1 MQVPI
6 FSFFNRMMG
15 HDISRGIRVVVFVE
29 KEQMCF
35 VVLEITFPAY
45 SQEGTFFGKEG
56 KFFQAGEFLKN
67 S

>member
-1 MQVPI
+1 
-6 FSFFNRMMG
+6 MMG

-45 SQEGTFFGKEG
+45 SQEGTLFGKEG
-56 KFFQAGEFLKN
+56 KFFQAGEFFKN